1 MLKYKRK
8 IIRSRASA
16 TAYRKW
22 CRGMLTFFEIAY
34 YILILAFGVLITAM
48 FAGVDNTRRNRILV
62 LCLILLLF
70 LAQIL
75 GYWLIGY
82 EITAKLYPVMIHIP
96 MTLLI
101 AFYFRRGLTV
111 AFVSVISTYLCCQ
124 IPQWAATVALHM
136 SGSRNVYFITYS
148 IVLFPVFFLLKRYV
162 VTSVN
167 RLLTMSK
174 KSALLFGVV
183 PFIYYIFDY
192 GTTTYTDLLF
202 QGTKAAVL
210 FMPSLISI
218 FYFVFIIFHY
228 NEIKRRGNA
237 INERILLSTQMKQ
250 AKKDLKEFWEV
261 QEKAAIH
268 RHDMRHHLNL
278 IAGFLTDG
286 DTKKATE
293 YISQVQS
300 NIEEITPIRY
310 CENNTV
316 NLILSYYASKAAS
329 DDITFTIDAQFPQNI
344 PIAETELC
352 ALLSNGLENAFQACS
367 LVDLEKARTVRFHSM
382 IQERTLKIIIEN
394 SFIEEDFTERS
405 LPISNHQEESYGFKS
420 MIMIINKYKGN
431 YTYKAENGIFTLSI
445 VLPF

>member
-1 MLKYKRK
+1 
-8 IIRSRASA
+8 
-16 TAYRKW
+16 
-22 CRGMLTFFEIAY
+22 MLTFFELAY
-34 YILILAFGVLITAM
+34 YILILVFGVLITAM
-48 FAGVDNTRRNRILV
+48 FAGVDNIRRNRISL

-70 LAQIL
+70 LAQVL

-82 EITAKLYPVMIHIP
+82 DMTAKLYPVLTHVP

-101 AFYFRRGLTV
+101 AFYYRRGVTV

-124 IPQWAATVALHM
+124 IPQWAATVAFNM
-136 SGSRNVYFITYS
+136 SESRNVYFITYS

-167 RLLTMSK
+167 RLITISK

-183 PFIYYIFDY
+183 PLIYYVFDY

-210 FMPSLISI
+210 FMPSLISM
-218 FYFVFIIFHY
+218 FYFAFIIFHY
-228 NEIKRRGNA
+228 HEIKLRGDA
-237 INERILLSTQMKQ
+237 VNERILLSTQMKQ

-261 QEKAAIH
+261 QEKAAIY

-286 DTKKATE
+286 DAKKATE

-300 NIEEITPIRY
+300 NIEEITPVRY
-310 CENNTV
+310 CENSTV
-316 NLILSYYASKAAS
+316 NLILSYYANKAAS
-329 DDITFTIDAQFPQNI
+329 DDITLTIDAQFPQNI
-344 PIAETELC
+344 TIAETELC
-352 ALLSNGLENAFQACS
+352 ALLSNGLENAFRASS
-367 LVDLEKARTVRFHSM
+367 LVGLEKERTVRFYSM

-394 SFIEEDFTERS
+394 SFIGEDFMEQNQ
-405 LPISNHQEESYGFKS
+405 PISNQQMESYGFKS
-420 MIMIINKYKGN
+420 MIMIISKYKGS

-445 VLPF
+445 VLPD

>member
-1 MLKYKRK
+1 
-8 IIRSRASA
+8 
-16 TAYRKW
+16 
-22 CRGMLTFFEIAY
+22 MLTFFEIAY
-34 YILILAFGVLITAM
+34 YILILVFGVLITAM
-48 FAGVDNTRRNRILV
+48 FAGVENTRRNLFSL
-62 LCLILLLF
+62 LCMILLLF
-70 LAQIL
+70 LSQVL

-124 IPQWAATVALHM
+124 IPQWFATVVFNR
-136 SGSRNVYFITYS
+136 GESRSAYFFVYI
-148 IVLFPVFFLLKRYV
+148 IGLFPVFFLLKHFA

-167 RLLTMSK
+167 RLITLSK

-183 PFIYYIFDY
+183 PLIYYVFDY
-192 GTTTYTDLLF
+192 ATTTYTNLLF

-228 NEIKRRGNA
+228 NEIKRRSDAG
-237 INERILLSTQMKQ
+237 NERILLSAQMKQ
-250 AKKDLKEFWEV
+250 AKKDLKDFWDV
-261 QEKAAIH
+261 QEKAAIY

-278 IAGFLTDG
+278 IAGYLVDG

-316 NLILSYYASKAAS
+316 NLILSYYASKADS
-329 DDITFTIDAQFPQNI
+329 DNIAFTVDAQFPQNI
-344 PIAETELC
+344 AIAETELC
-352 ALLSNGLENAFQACS
+352 AMLSNGLENAFYTCLQLDS
-367 LVDLEKARTVRFHSM
+367 RKARTVYFSSKL
-382 IQERTLKIIIEN
+382 QESSLKIVIE
-394 SFIEEDFTERS
+394 SSYIGEGFTERS
-405 LPISNHQEESYGFKS
+405 LPINSQQEESYGYKS
-420 MIMIINKYKGN
+420 MAMIISKYKGS
-431 YTYKAENGIFTLSI
+431 YTYKAENEILTLNI
-445 VLPF
+445 VLPL